1 MKVTLSQDELA
12 EAVNHYLWRQPLTKQ
27 RGIRKIQF
35 TYDGFT
41 NQITTAVEL
50 VEPEQKKAK
59 K

>member
-27 RGIRKIQF
+27 RGIKRIQF
-35 TYDGFT
+35 TYDGST
-41 NQITTAVEL
+41 NQIGADIEL
-50 VEPEQKKAK
+50 IEPAKKAK